1 MPLDITSAEQAIQS
15 KIDAYKTYREI
26 AVAQKKLLK
35 EQGNSISAA
44 NSQITSQLNKIQELQ
59 KRFQRNP
66 PNSMD
71 NLLNFLG
78 LTQGT
83 GGATAKYLR
92 TKILEAAAQIEPSLV
107 GILKEETIKALGC
120 SVEQTYTGFSLES
133 LDLTPIPLRPQ
144 AEGIYIPVNSLDF
157 FSSLK
162 QSPQTNF
169 GKVYYEKED
178 PSADP
183 IFLPYGGEVPFPMN
197 KQLFDLM
204 TQDNAGR
211 TYKQINGKYY
221 LGKSEKPLYDL
232 QYTNVNSF
240 GVTGD
245 YYRVFLIDR
254 KDEETGEIT
263 NNVGQFISDYY
274 STIKLV
280 DTVDIGAQI
289 VNLISGAIDYD
300 AQFGVGQLDDQSKFA
315 LIAQRILG
323 LCFDNRTEIDV
334 SGVSKIAELD
344 GVDNSFFELNEID
357 LRNIEVQISNVQNG
371 VMEFEDCGNIRLP
384 VDSTVLMDELI
395 NFRDSESGDTTARQV
410 EVLSE
415 IIDSISD
422 NPSWSLD
429 VPTNLNVKL
438 SIDKNVIKKI
448 PLAIFAAVL
457 TPKNLLPLYTLLS
470 VVESGSTFTYNQVVT
485 GVNQNIDEVG
495 NLGANVGTQGSNIIN
510 NSEDFLKKYRTF
522 CIEVLSRIN
531 VEFLKVLYDILKKDI
546 INLTGLILKDLI
558 ESKLKKKYTIINSLI
573 AVTLAVSAL
582 VGFVEFR
589 KCKSLMDNILFLLN
603 LANKG
608 LGRQTPNEIPLPLLL
623 LSGNLPGYSPER
635 ATINAFELLQ
645 SVGIPTGTLPDG
657 SPNLMG
663 LYTKLTNQA
672 VDKEESENGK
682 VEIAV
687 AGLFGIGKKL

>member
-1 MPLDITSAEQAIQS
+1 MPLDITSAEQSIQS

-26 AVAQKKLLK
+26 VVAQKKLLK

-59 KRFQRNP
+59 KRFQRDP

-83 GGATAKYLR
+83 GGATVKYLR
-92 TKILEAAAQIEPSLV
+92 TKILEAAAQIEPALV

-120 SVEQTYTGFSLES
+120 SVEQTYTGFSLGS

-144 AEGIYIPVNSLDF
+144 TEGIYIPVNSLDF

-178 PSADP
+178 PSGDP
-183 IFLPYGGEVPFPMN
+183 IFIPYGGEVPFPMN

-204 TQDNAGR
+204 TQDNEGR
-211 TYKQINGKYY
+211 SYSQINGKYY
-221 LGKSEKPLYDL
+221 LGKSEQPLYDL

-254 KDEETGEIT
+254 KDEETGEII

-274 STIKLV
+274 STIKIV
-280 DTVDIGAQI
+280 DTVNIGAQI
-289 VNLISGAIDYD
+289 VNLISGAISND
-300 AQFGVGQLDDQSKFA
+300 AQIGVGALENQSKFS

-323 LCFDNRTEIDV
+323 LCFDDRTEIDV
-334 SGVSKIAELD
+334 SGISKIAELD

-357 LRNIEVQISNVQNG
+357 LRNIEVEISNVQNG

-395 NFRDSESGDTTARQV
+395 NFRDSESGDTIERQV

-422 NPSWSLD
+422 NPRWSLD
-429 VPTNLNVKL
+429 IPINLNVKL

-470 VVESGSTFTYNQVVT
+470 VVQSATAYTYNQVVT
-485 GVNQNIDEVG
+485 SVNENIAEVG
-495 NLGANVGTQGSNIIN
+495 NLGANVGAQGSSIIN

-531 VEFLKVLYDILKKDI
+531 VEFLKVLYEILKKDI
-546 INLTGLILKDLI
+546 INLTNIILKDLTD
-558 ESKLKKKYTIINSLI
+558 SKLKKKYTIINSLV
-573 AVTLAVSAL
+573 AVALAVSAL
-582 VGFVEFR
+582 VGFLEFR
-589 KCKSLMDNILFLLN
+589 KCKSLMDNILYLLN

-608 LGRQTPNEIPLPLLL
+608 LNRKPKNEIPLPLLL
-623 LSGNLPGYSPER
+623 LSGGLPGYSPER

-682 VEIAV
+682 VEVAI
-687 AGLFGIGKKL
+687 AGLFGLGKKL

>member
-457 TPKNLLPLYTLLS
+457 TPKTLLPLYTLLS
-470 VVESGSTFTYNQVVT
+470 VVQSATAFTYNQVVT
-485 GVNQNIDEVG
+485 EVNQNIDEVG
-495 NLGANVGTQGSNIIN
+495 NLGASVGTQGSNIIN

-558 ESKLKKKYTIINSLI
+558 
-573 AVTLAVSAL
+573 
-582 VGFVEFR
+582 
-589 KCKSLMDNILFLLN
+589 
-603 LANKG
+603 
-608 LGRQTPNEIPLPLLL
+608 
-623 LSGNLPGYSPER
+623 
-635 ATINAFELLQ
+635 
-645 SVGIPTGTLPDG
+645 
-657 SPNLMG
+657 
-663 LYTKLTNQA
+663 
-672 VDKEESENGK
+672 
-682 VEIAV
+682 
-687 AGLFGIGKKL
+687 

>member
-44 NSQITSQLNKIQELQ
+44 SSQITSQLNKIQELQ
-59 KRFQRNP
+59 KRFQRDP

-120 SVEQTYTGFSLES
+120 SVEQTYTGFSLGS
-133 LDLTPIPLRPQ
+133 LDLTPMPLRPQ

-183 IFLPYGGEVPFPMN
+183 IFVPYGGEVPFPMN

-211 TYKQINGKYY
+211 SYSQINGKYY
-221 LGKSEKPLYDL
+221 LGKSEQPLYDL

-245 YYRVFLIDR
+245 YLRVFLIDR
-254 KDEETGEIT
+254 KDEETGEII

-300 AQFGVGQLDDQSKFA
+300 VQIGVGQLTDQSKFA

-344 GVDNSFFELNEID
+344 GVDDSFFELNEID

-371 VMEFEDCGNIRLP
+371 VMEFEDCGNIKLP

-395 NFRDSESGDTTARQV
+395 NFRNSLSGDTLEQQV
-410 EVLSE
+410 QTLSE
-415 IIDSISD
+415 TIDSISD

-470 VVESGSTFTYNQVVT
+470 QVQSATAFTYNQVVT
-485 GVNQNIDEVG
+485 EVNQTIVEAG
-495 NLGANVGTQGSNIIN
+495 NLGASVGTQGSNIIN
-510 NSEDFLKKYRTF
+510 NSEDFLKKYKTF

-531 VEFLKVLYDILKKDI
+531 VEFLKVLYGILKKDI
-546 INLTGLILKDLI
+546 INLTNLILKDLI
-558 ESKLKKKYTIINSLI
+558 ESKLKKKYTIINSLV
-573 AVTLAVSAL
+573 AVALAVSAL
-582 VGFVEFR
+582 VGIVEFR

-608 LGRQTPNEIPLPLLL
+608 LRRQTPNEIPLPLLL

-682 VEIAV
+682 VEIAI

>member
-395 NFRDSESGDTTARQV
+395 NFRDSESGDTIARQV

-470 VVESGSTFTYNQVVT
+470 VVESGATFTYNQVVT

-558 ESKLKKKYTIINSLI
+558 ESKLKKKYTIINSLV

>member
-1 MPLDITSAEQAIQS
+1 MPLDITSAEQSIQS

-26 AVAQKKLLK
+26 VVAQKKLLK

-59 KRFQRNP
+59 KRFQRDP

-83 GGATAKYLR
+83 GGATVKYLR
-92 TKILEAAAQIEPSLV
+92 TKILEAAAQIEPALV

-120 SVEQTYTGFSLES
+120 SVEQTYTGFSLGS
-133 LDLTPIPLRPQ
+133 LDLTPMPLRPQ
-144 AEGIYIPVNSLDF
+144 TEGIYIPVNSLDF

-178 PSADP
+178 PSGDP
-183 IFLPYGGEVPFPMN
+183 IFIPYGGEVPFPMN

-204 TQDNAGR
+204 TQDNEGR
-211 TYKQINGKYY
+211 SYSQINGKYY
-221 LGKSEKPLYDL
+221 LGKSEQPLYDL

-254 KDEETGEIT
+254 KDEETGEII

-274 STIKLV
+274 STIKIV
-280 DTVDIGAQI
+280 DTVNIGAQI
-289 VNLISGAIDYD
+289 VNLISGAISND
-300 AQFGVGQLDDQSKFA
+300 AQIGVGALENQSKFS

-323 LCFDNRTEIDV
+323 LCFDDRTEIDV
-334 SGVSKIAELD
+334 SGISKIAELD

-357 LRNIEVQISNVQNG
+357 LRNIEVEISNVQNG

-395 NFRDSESGDTTARQV
+395 NFRDSESGDTIERQV

-422 NPSWSLD
+422 NPRWSLD
-429 VPTNLNVKL
+429 IPINLNVKL

-470 VVESGSTFTYNQVVT
+470 VVQSATAYTYNQVVT
-485 GVNQNIDEVG
+485 SVNENIAEVG
-495 NLGANVGTQGSNIIN
+495 NLGANVGAQGSSIIN

-531 VEFLKVLYDILKKDI
+531 VEFLKVLYEILKKDI
-546 INLTGLILKDLI
+546 INLTNIILKDLTD
-558 ESKLKKKYTIINSLI
+558 SKLKKKYTIINSLV
-573 AVTLAVSAL
+573 AVALAVSAL
-582 VGFVEFR
+582 VGFLEFR
-589 KCKSLMDNILFLLN
+589 KCKSLMDNILYLLN

-608 LGRQTPNEIPLPLLL
+608 LNRKPKNEIPLPLLL
-623 LSGNLPGYSPER
+623 LSGGLPGYSPER

-682 VEIAV
+682 VEVAI
-687 AGLFGIGKKL
+687 AGLFGLGKKL

>member
-1 MPLDITSAEQAIQS
+1 MPLDITSAEQSIQS

-26 AVAQKKLLK
+26 VVAQKKLLK

-59 KRFQRNP
+59 KRFQRDP

-83 GGATAKYLR
+83 GGATVKYLR
-92 TKILEAAAQIEPSLV
+92 TKILEAATQIEPTLV

-120 SVEQTYTGFSLES
+120 SVEQTYIGVSLES
-133 LDLTPIPLRPQ
+133 LNLTPIPLRPQ

-178 PSADP
+178 PSGDP
-183 IFLPYGGEVPFPMN
+183 IFVPYGGKVPFPMN

-204 TQDNAGR
+204 TQDNEGR
-211 TYKQINGKYY
+211 SYSQINGKYY
-221 LGKSEKPLYDL
+221 LGKSEQPLYDL

-245 YYRVFLIDR
+245 YLRVFLIER
-254 KDEETGEIT
+254 KDEETGEII

-289 VNLISGAIDYD
+289 VNLISGAISND
-300 AQFGVGQLDDQSKFA
+300 AQIGVGPLENQSKFS

-323 LCFDNRTEIDV
+323 LCFDDRAEIDV
-334 SGVSKIAELD
+334 SGISKIAELD

-357 LRNIEVQISNVQNG
+357 LRNIEVEISNVQNG

-395 NFRDSESGDTTARQV
+395 NFRDSESGDTIERQV

-422 NPSWSLD
+422 NPRWSLD
-429 VPTNLNVKL
+429 IPINLNVKL

-470 VVESGSTFTYNQVVT
+470 VVESGATFTYNQVVT
-485 GVNQNIDEVG
+485 GVNQDIAEVG
-495 NLGANVGTQGSNIIN
+495 NLGANVGAQGSNIIN

-531 VEFLKVLYDILKKDI
+531 VEFLKVLYEILKKDI

-558 ESKLKKKYTIINSLI
+558 DSKLKKKYTIINSLV
-573 AVTLAVSAL
+573 AVALAVSAL
-582 VGFVEFR
+582 VGFLEFR
-589 KCKSLMDNILFLLN
+589 KCKSLMDNILYLLN

-608 LGRQTPNEIPLPLLL
+608 LNRKPKNEIPLPLLL
-623 LSGNLPGYSPER
+623 LSGGLPGYSPER

-687 AGLFGIGKKL
+687 AGLFGLGKKL

>member
-395 NFRDSESGDTTARQV
+395 NFRDSESGDTIARQV

-470 VVESGSTFTYNQVVT
+470 VVESGATFTYNQVVT

>member
-1 MPLDITSAEQAIQS
+1 MPLDITSAEQSIQS

-26 AVAQKKLLK
+26 VVAQKKLLK

-59 KRFQRNP
+59 KRFQRDP

-83 GGATAKYLR
+83 GGATVKYLR
-92 TKILEAAAQIEPSLV
+92 TKILEAAAQIEPTLV

-120 SVEQTYTGFSLES
+120 SVEQTYIGVSLAS
-133 LDLTPIPLRPQ
+133 LNLTPIPLRPQ

-178 PSADP
+178 PSGDP
-183 IFLPYGGEVPFPMN
+183 IFVPYGGEVPFPMN

-204 TQDNAGR
+204 TQDNEGR
-211 TYKQINGKYY
+211 SYSQINGKYY
-221 LGKSEKPLYDL
+221 LGKSEQPLYDL

-254 KDEETGEIT
+254 KDEETGEII

-274 STIKLV
+274 STIKIV
-280 DTVDIGAQI
+280 DTVNIGAQI
-289 VNLISGAIDYD
+289 VNLISGAISND
-300 AQFGVGQLDDQSKFA
+300 AQIGVGALENQSKFS

-323 LCFDNRTEIDV
+323 LCFDDRTEIDV
-334 SGVSKIAELD
+334 SGISKIAELD

-357 LRNIEVQISNVQNG
+357 LRNIEVEISNVQNG

-395 NFRDSESGDTTARQV
+395 NFRDSESGDTIERQV

-422 NPSWSLD
+422 NPRWSLD
-429 VPTNLNVKL
+429 IPINLNVKL

-470 VVESGSTFTYNQVVT
+470 VVQSATAYTYNQVVT
-485 GVNQNIDEVG
+485 SVNENIAEVG
-495 NLGANVGTQGSNIIN
+495 NLGANVGAQGSSIIN

-531 VEFLKVLYDILKKDI
+531 VEFLKVLYEILKKDI
-546 INLTGLILKDLI
+546 INLTNLILKDLI
-558 ESKLKKKYTIINSLI
+558 ESKLKKKYTIINSLV
-573 AVTLAVSAL
+573 AVALAVSAL
-582 VGFVEFR
+582 VGFLEFR

-608 LGRQTPNEIPLPLLL
+608 LRRQTPNEIPLPLLL

>member
-107 GILKEETIKALGC
+107 GILKEETIKVLGC

-221 LGKSEKPLYDL
+221 LGKSEQPLYDL

-254 KDEETGEIT
+254 KDEETGEIV

-457 TPKNLLPLYTLLS
+457 TPKTLLPLYTLLS
-470 VVESGSTFTYNQVVT
+470 VVQSATAFTYNQVVT
-485 GVNQNIDEVG
+485 EVNQNIDEVG
-495 NLGANVGTQGSNIIN
+495 NLGASVGTQGSNIIN

-558 ESKLKKKYTIINSLI
+558 ESKLKKKYTIINSLV

>member
-59 KRFQRNP
+59 KIFQRNP

-71 NLLNFLG
+71 NMLNFLG

-395 NFRDSESGDTTARQV
+395 NFRDSESGDTIARQV

-448 PLAIFAAVL
+448 PFAIFAAVL

-470 VVESGSTFTYNQVVT
+470 VVESGYTFTYNQVVT

-495 NLGANVGTQGSNIIN
+495 NLGASVGTQGSNIIN

-558 ESKLKKKYTIINSLI
+558 ESKLKKKYTIINSLV

>member
-448 PLAIFAAVL
+448 PFAIFAAVL

-470 VVESGSTFTYNQVVT
+470 VVESGATFTYNQVVT

-495 NLGANVGTQGSNIIN
+495 NLGASVGTQGSNIIN

>member
-26 AVAQKKLLK
+26 TVAQKKLIK

-44 NSQITSQLNKIQELQ
+44 NSQITSQLNKIQDLQ
-59 KRFQRNP
+59 KRFQRDP

-133 LDLTPIPLRPQ
+133 LNLTPIPLRPQ

-157 FSSLK
+157 FSNLK

-178 PSADP
+178 PSGDP
-183 IFLPYGGEVPFPMN
+183 IFIPYGGEVPFPMN
-197 KQLFDLM
+197 KQLYDLM

-211 TYKQINGKYY
+211 SYSQINGKYY
-221 LGKSEKPLYDL
+221 LGKSEQPLYDL

-245 YYRVFLIDR
+245 YYRIFLIDR
-254 KDEETGEIT
+254 KDEETGEII

-289 VNLISGAIDYD
+289 VNLISGAIDID
-300 AQFGVGQLDDQSKFA
+300 AQIGVGQLNDQSKFA

-334 SGVSKIAELD
+334 SGISKIAELD
-344 GVDNSFFELNEID
+344 GVDDSFFELNEID

-371 VMEFEDCGNIRLP
+371 VMEFEDCGNIKLP

-395 NFRDSESGDTTARQV
+395 NFRNSLSGDTLEQQV
-410 EVLSE
+410 QTLSE
-415 IIDSISD
+415 TIDSISD

-470 VVESGSTFTYNQVVT
+470 VVESGATFTYNQVVT
-485 GVNQNIDEVG
+485 GVNENIAEAG
-495 NLGANVGTQGSNIIN
+495 NLGSNVGTEGSNIIN
-510 NSEDFLKKYRTF
+510 NSEDFLKKYKTF

-531 VEFLKVLYDILKKDI
+531 VEFLKVLYDILKRDI
-546 INLTGLILKDLI
+546 INLTNLILKDLV
-558 ESKLKKKYTIINSLI
+558 ESKLKKKYTIINSLV
-573 AVTLAVSAL
+573 AVALAVSAL
-582 VGFVEFR
+582 VGIVEFR

-608 LGRQTPNEIPLPLLL
+608 LRRQTPNEIPLPLLL

-682 VEIAV
+682 VEVAI

>member
-254 KDEETGEIT
+254 KDEETGEIV

-280 DTVDIGAQI
+280 DTVDIGVQI

-457 TPKNLLPLYTLLS
+457 TPKTLLPLYTLLS
-470 VVESGSTFTYNQVVT
+470 VVQSATAFTYNQVVT
-485 GVNQNIDEVG
+485 EVNQNIDEVG
-495 NLGANVGTQGSNIIN
+495 NLGASVGTQGSNIIN

-558 ESKLKKKYTIINSLI
+558 ESKLKKKYTIINSLV

>member
-470 VVESGSTFTYNQVVT
+470 VVESGATFTYNQVVT

-495 NLGANVGTQGSNIIN
+495 NLGASVGTQGSNIIN

>member
-1 MPLDITSAEQAIQS
+1 MYFFFFCNICKFLSAINLFLFIFFKCIS
-15 KIDAYKTYREI
+15 NLRNFST
-26 AVAQKKLLK
+26 LK
-35 EQGNSISAA
+35 
-44 NSQITSQLNKIQELQ
+44 
-59 KRFQRNP
+59 
-66 PNSMD
+66 
-71 NLLNFLG
+71 
-78 LTQGT
+78 
-83 GGATAKYLR
+83 
-92 TKILEAAAQIEPSLV
+92 
-107 GILKEETIKALGC
+107 
-120 SVEQTYTGFSLES
+120 
-133 LDLTPIPLRPQ
+133 
-144 AEGIYIPVNSLDF
+144 SLDF
-157 FSSLK
+157 FSNLK
-162 QSPQTNF
+162 QSPETNF
-169 GKVYYEKED
+169 GKVYYEKPD
-178 PSADP
+178 PSADS
-183 IFLPYGGEVPFPMN
+183 IFRPYGGPEPFPMN

-254 KDEETGEIT
+254 KDEETGEIV

-457 TPKNLLPLYTLLS
+457 TPKTLLPLYTLLS
-470 VVESGSTFTYNQVVT
+470 VVQSATAFTYNQVVT
-485 GVNQNIDEVG
+485 EVNQNIDEVG
-495 NLGANVGTQGSNIIN
+495 NLGASVGTQGSNIIN

-558 ESKLKKKYTIINSLI
+558 ESKLKKKYTIINSLV

-635 ATINAFELLQ
+635 VTINAFELLQ

>member
-470 VVESGSTFTYNQVVT
+470 VVESGATFTYNQVVT

-558 ESKLKKKYTIINSLI
+558 ESKLKKKYTIINSLV

>member
-26 AVAQKKLLK
+26 AVAQKKLIK

-44 NSQITSQLNKIQELQ
+44 NSQITSQLNKIQDLQ
-59 KRFQRNP
+59 KRFQRDP

-133 LDLTPIPLRPQ
+133 LDLTPMPLRPIS
-144 AEGIYIPVNSLDF
+144 EGIYIPVNSLDF

-178 PSADP
+178 PSADS
-183 IFLPYGGEVPFPMN
+183 IFVPYGGEVPFPMN

-211 TYKQINGKYY
+211 SYSQINGKYY
-221 LGKSEKPLYDL
+221 LGKSEQPLYDL

-245 YYRVFLIDR
+245 YYRIFLIDR
-254 KDEETGEIT
+254 KDEETGEII

-300 AQFGVGQLDDQSKFA
+300 VQIGVGQLTDQSKFA

-344 GVDNSFFELNEID
+344 GVDDSFFELNEID

-371 VMEFEDCGNIRLP
+371 VMEFEDCGNIKLP

-395 NFRDSESGDTTARQV
+395 NFRNSLSGDTLEQQV
-410 EVLSE
+410 QTLSE
-415 IIDSISD
+415 TIDSISD

-470 VVESGSTFTYNQVVT
+470 VVQSATAFTYNQVVT
-485 GVNQNIDEVG
+485 EVNQNIAEVG
-495 NLGANVGTQGSNIIN
+495 NLGASVGTQGSNIIN

-531 VEFLKVLYDILKKDI
+531 VEFLKVLYDILKRDI

-558 ESKLKKKYTIINSLI
+558 ESKLKKKYTIINSLV

-582 VGFVEFR
+582 VGIVEFR

-682 VEIAV
+682 VEIAI

>member
-395 NFRDSESGDTTARQV
+395 NFRDSESGDTIARQV

>member
-1 MPLDITSAEQAIQS
+1 MPLDITSAEQSIQS

-26 AVAQKKLLK
+26 VVAQKKLLK

-59 KRFQRNP
+59 KRFQRDP

-83 GGATAKYLR
+83 GGATVKYLR
-92 TKILEAAAQIEPSLV
+92 TKILEAAAQIEPALV

-120 SVEQTYTGFSLES
+120 SVEQTYTGFSLGS

-178 PSADP
+178 PSGDP
-183 IFLPYGGEVPFPMN
+183 IFIPYGGEVPFPMN

-204 TQDNAGR
+204 TQDNEGR
-211 TYKQINGKYY
+211 SYSQINGKYY
-221 LGKSEKPLYDL
+221 LGKSEQPLYDL

-254 KDEETGEIT
+254 KDEETGEII

-274 STIKLV
+274 STIKIV
-280 DTVDIGAQI
+280 DTVNIGAQI
-289 VNLISGAIDYD
+289 VNLISGAISND
-300 AQFGVGQLDDQSKFA
+300 AQIGVGALENQSKFS

-323 LCFDNRTEIDV
+323 LCFDDRTEIDV
-334 SGVSKIAELD
+334 SGISKIAELD

-357 LRNIEVQISNVQNG
+357 LRNIEVEISNVQNG

-395 NFRDSESGDTTARQV
+395 NFRDSESGDTIERQV

-422 NPSWSLD
+422 NPRWSLD
-429 VPTNLNVKL
+429 IPINLNVKL

-470 VVESGSTFTYNQVVT
+470 VVQSATAYTYNQVVT
-485 GVNQNIDEVG
+485 SVNENIAEVG
-495 NLGANVGTQGSNIIN
+495 NLGANVGAQGSSIIN

-531 VEFLKVLYDILKKDI
+531 VEFLKVLYEILKKDI
-546 INLTGLILKDLI
+546 INLTNIILKDLTD
-558 ESKLKKKYTIINSLI
+558 SKLKKKYTIINSLV
-573 AVTLAVSAL
+573 AVALAVSAL
-582 VGFVEFR
+582 VGFLEFR
-589 KCKSLMDNILFLLN
+589 KCKSLMDNILYLLN

-608 LGRQTPNEIPLPLLL
+608 LNRKPKNEIPLPLLL
-623 LSGNLPGYSPER
+623 LSGGLPGYSPER

-682 VEIAV
+682 VEVAI
-687 AGLFGIGKKL
+687 AGLFGLGKKL

>member
-1 MPLDITSAEQAIQS
+1 
-15 KIDAYKTYREI
+15 
-26 AVAQKKLLK
+26 
-35 EQGNSISAA
+35 
-44 NSQITSQLNKIQELQ
+44 
-59 KRFQRNP
+59 
-66 PNSMD
+66 MD

-470 VVESGSTFTYNQVVT
+470 VVESGYTFTYNQVVT

-495 NLGANVGTQGSNIIN
+495 NLGASVGTQGSNIIN

-558 ESKLKKKYTIINSLI
+558 ESKLKKKYTIINSLV

>member
-107 GILKEETIKALGC
+107 GILKEETIKVLGC

-221 LGKSEKPLYDL
+221 LGKSEQPLYDL

-280 DTVDIGAQI
+280 DTVDIGVQI

-395 NFRDSESGDTTARQV
+395 NFRDSESGDTIARQV

-457 TPKNLLPLYTLLS
+457 TPKTLLPLYTLLS
-470 VVESGSTFTYNQVVT
+470 VVQSATAFTYNQVVT
-485 GVNQNIDEVG
+485 EVNQNIDEVG
-495 NLGANVGTQGSNIIN
+495 NLGASVGTQGSNIIN

-558 ESKLKKKYTIINSLI
+558 ESKLKKKYTIINSLV

>member
-1 MPLDITSAEQAIQS
+1 MPLDITSAEQSIQS

-26 AVAQKKLLK
+26 VVAQKKLLK

-59 KRFQRNP
+59 KRFQRDP

-83 GGATAKYLR
+83 GGATVKYLR
-92 TKILEAAAQIEPSLV
+92 TKILEAATQIEPTLV

-120 SVEQTYTGFSLES
+120 SVEQTYIGVSLES
-133 LDLTPIPLRPQ
+133 LNLTPIPLRPQ

-178 PSADP
+178 PSGDP
-183 IFLPYGGEVPFPMN
+183 IFIPYGGEVPFPMN

-204 TQDNAGR
+204 TQDNEGR
-211 TYKQINGKYY
+211 SYSQINGKYY
-221 LGKSEKPLYDL
+221 LGKSEQPLYDL

-245 YYRVFLIDR
+245 YLRVFLIER
-254 KDEETGEIT
+254 KDEETGEII

-289 VNLISGAIDYD
+289 VNLISGAISND
-300 AQFGVGQLDDQSKFA
+300 AQIGVGPLENQSKFS

-323 LCFDNRTEIDV
+323 LCFDDRAEIDV
-334 SGVSKIAELD
+334 SGISKIAELD

-357 LRNIEVQISNVQNG
+357 LRNIEVEISNVQNG

-395 NFRDSESGDTTARQV
+395 NFRDSESGDTIERQV

-422 NPSWSLD
+422 NPRWSLD
-429 VPTNLNVKL
+429 IPINLNVKL

-470 VVESGSTFTYNQVVT
+470 VVESGATFTYNQVVT
-485 GVNQNIDEVG
+485 GVNQDIAEVG
-495 NLGANVGTQGSNIIN
+495 NLGANVGAQGSNIIN

-531 VEFLKVLYDILKKDI
+531 VEFLKVLYEILKKDI

-558 ESKLKKKYTIINSLI
+558 DSKLKKKYTIINSLV
-573 AVTLAVSAL
+573 AVALAVSAL
-582 VGFVEFR
+582 VGFLEFR
-589 KCKSLMDNILFLLN
+589 KCKSLMDNILYLLN

-608 LGRQTPNEIPLPLLL
+608 LNRKPKNEIPLPLLL
-623 LSGNLPGYSPER
+623 LSGGLPGYSPER

-687 AGLFGIGKKL
+687 AGLFGLGKKL

>member
-395 NFRDSESGDTTARQV
+395 NFRDSESGDTIARQV

-495 NLGANVGTQGSNIIN
+495 NLGASVGTQGSNIIN

-558 ESKLKKKYTIINSLI
+558 ESKLKKKYTIINSLV

>member
-558 ESKLKKKYTIINSLI
+558 ESKLKKKYTIINSLV

>member
-221 LGKSEKPLYDL
+221 LGKSEQPLYDL

-457 TPKNLLPLYTLLS
+457 TPKTLLPLYTLLS
-470 VVESGSTFTYNQVVT
+470 VVQSATAFTYNQVVT
-485 GVNQNIDEVG
+485 EVNQNIDEVG
-495 NLGANVGTQGSNIIN
+495 NLGASVGTQGSNIIN

-558 ESKLKKKYTIINSLI
+558 ESKLKKKYTIINSLV

>member
-438 SIDKNVIKKI
+438 SIDKNVIKKS

-470 VVESGSTFTYNQVVT
+470 VVESGYTFTYNQVVT

-495 NLGANVGTQGSNIIN
+495 NLGASVGTQGSNIIN

-558 ESKLKKKYTIINSLI
+558 ESKLKKKYTIINSLV

>member
-1 MPLDITSAEQAIQS
+1 MPLDITSAEQSIQS

-26 AVAQKKLLK
+26 VVAQKKLLK

-83 GGATAKYLR
+83 GGATVKYLR
-92 TKILEAAAQIEPSLV
+92 TKILEAAAQIEPTLV
-107 GILKEETIKALGC
+107 GILKEETIKTLGC
-120 SVEQTYTGFSLES
+120 SVEQTYTGVSLES
-133 LDLTPIPLRPQ
+133 LNLTPIPLRPQ

-183 IFLPYGGEVPFPMN
+183 IFVPYGGKVPFPMN

-204 TQDNAGR
+204 TQDNEGR
-211 TYKQINGKYY
+211 SYSQINGKYY
-221 LGKSEKPLYDL
+221 LGKSEQPLYDL

-245 YYRVFLIDR
+245 YFRVFLIDR
-254 KDEETGEIT
+254 KDEQTGEIV

-289 VNLISGAIDYD
+289 VNLISGAISYD
-300 AQFGVGQLDDQSKFA
+300 AQIGVGALENQSKFS

-323 LCFDNRTEIDV
+323 LCFDDRTEIDV

-357 LRNIEVQISNVQNG
+357 LRNIEVEISNVQNG

-395 NFRDSESGDTTARQV
+395 NFRDSESGDTIERQV

-422 NPSWSLD
+422 NPRWSLD
-429 VPTNLNVKL
+429 IPNNLNVKL

-470 VVESGSTFTYNQVVT
+470 VVQSATAYTYNQVVT
-485 GVNQNIDEVG
+485 SVNENIAEVG
-495 NLGANVGTQGSNIIN
+495 NLGANVGTQGSSIIN

-531 VEFLKVLYDILKKDI
+531 VEFLKVLYEILKKDI

-558 ESKLKKKYTIINSLI
+558 ESKLKKKYIIISSLV
-573 AVTLAVSAL
+573 AVALIVSAI

-589 KCKSLMDNILFLLN
+589 KCKSLMDNILYLLN

-608 LGRQTPNEIPLPLLL
+608 LGRKPKNEIPLPLLL
-623 LSGNLPGYSPER
+623 LSGDLPGYSPER

-687 AGLFGIGKKL
+687 AGLFGLGKKL

>member
-457 TPKNLLPLYTLLS
+457 TPKTLLPLYTLLS
-470 VVESGSTFTYNQVVT
+470 VVQSATAFTYNQVVT
-485 GVNQNIDEVG
+485 EVNQNIDEVG
-495 NLGANVGTQGSNIIN
+495 NLGASVGTQGSNIIN

-558 ESKLKKKYTIINSLI
+558 ESKLKKKYTIINSLV

>member
-26 AVAQKKLLK
+26 AVAQKKLIK

-44 NSQITSQLNKIQELQ
+44 NSQITSQLNKIQDLQ
-59 KRFQRNP
+59 KRFQRDP

-133 LDLTPIPLRPQ
+133 LDLTPMPLRPIS
-144 AEGIYIPVNSLDF
+144 EGIYIPVNSLDF

-178 PSADP
+178 PSADS
-183 IFLPYGGEVPFPMN
+183 IFVPYGGEVPFPMN

-211 TYKQINGKYY
+211 SYSQINGKYY
-221 LGKSEKPLYDL
+221 LGKSEQPLYDL

-245 YYRVFLIDR
+245 YLRVFLIDR
-254 KDEETGEIT
+254 KDEETGEII

-300 AQFGVGQLDDQSKFA
+300 VQIGVGQLTDQSKFA

-344 GVDNSFFELNEID
+344 GVDDSFFELNEID

-371 VMEFEDCGNIRLP
+371 VMEFEDCGNIKLP

-395 NFRDSESGDTTARQV
+395 NFRNSLSGDTLEQQV
-410 EVLSE
+410 QTLSE
-415 IIDSISD
+415 TIDSISD

-470 VVESGSTFTYNQVVT
+470 VVQSATAFTYNQVVT
-485 GVNQNIDEVG
+485 EVNQNIAEVG
-495 NLGANVGTQGSNIIN
+495 NLGASVGTQGSNIIN

-531 VEFLKVLYDILKKDI
+531 VEFLKVLYDILKRDI

-558 ESKLKKKYTIINSLI
+558 ESKLKKKYTIINSLV

-582 VGFVEFR
+582 VGIVEFR

-682 VEIAV
+682 VEVAI

>member
-300 AQFGVGQLDDQSKFA
+300 AQIGVGQLDDQSKFA

-457 TPKNLLPLYTLLS
+457 TPKTLLPLYTLLS
-470 VVESGSTFTYNQVVT
+470 VVQSATAFTYNQVVT
-485 GVNQNIDEVG
+485 EVNQNIDEVG
-495 NLGANVGTQGSNIIN
+495 NLGASVGTQGSNIIN

-558 ESKLKKKYTIINSLI
+558 ESKLKKKYTIINSLV

>member
-254 KDEETGEIT
+254 KDEETGEIV

-448 PLAIFAAVL
+448 PFAIFAAVL

-470 VVESGSTFTYNQVVT
+470 VVESGATFTYNQVVT

>member
-395 NFRDSESGDTTARQV
+395 NFRDSESGDTIARQV

-470 VVESGSTFTYNQVVT
+470 VVESGATFTYNQVVT

-495 NLGANVGTQGSNIIN
+495 NLGASVGTQGSNIIN

>member
-1 MPLDITSAEQAIQS
+1 MPLDITSAEQSIQS

-26 AVAQKKLLK
+26 VVAQKKLLK

-59 KRFQRNP
+59 KRFQRDP

-83 GGATAKYLR
+83 GGATVKYLR
-92 TKILEAAAQIEPSLV
+92 TKILEAAAQIEPTLV

-120 SVEQTYTGFSLES
+120 SVEQTYTGVSLES
-133 LDLTPIPLRPQ
+133 LNLTPIPLRPQ

-178 PSADP
+178 PSGDP
-183 IFLPYGGEVPFPMN
+183 IFIPYGGEVPFPMN

-204 TQDNAGR
+204 TQDNEGR
-211 TYKQINGKYY
+211 SYSQINGKYY
-221 LGKSEKPLYDL
+221 LGKSEQPLYDL

-254 KDEETGEIT
+254 KDEETGEII

-274 STIKLV
+274 STIKIV
-280 DTVDIGAQI
+280 DTVNIGAQI
-289 VNLISGAIDYD
+289 VNLISGAISND
-300 AQFGVGQLDDQSKFA
+300 AQIGVGALENQSKFS

-323 LCFDNRTEIDV
+323 LCFDDRTEIDV
-334 SGVSKIAELD
+334 SGISKIAELD

-357 LRNIEVQISNVQNG
+357 LRNIEVEISNVQNG

-395 NFRDSESGDTTARQV
+395 NFRDSESGDTIERQV

-422 NPSWSLD
+422 NPRWSLD
-429 VPTNLNVKL
+429 IPINLNVKL

-470 VVESGSTFTYNQVVT
+470 VVQSATAYTYNQVVT
-485 GVNQNIDEVG
+485 SVNENIAEVG
-495 NLGANVGTQGSNIIN
+495 NLGANVGAQGSSIIN

-531 VEFLKVLYDILKKDI
+531 VEFLKVLYEILKKDI

-558 ESKLKKKYTIINSLI
+558 DSKLKKKYTIINSLV
-573 AVTLAVSAL
+573 AVALAVSAL
-582 VGFVEFR
+582 VGFLEFR
-589 KCKSLMDNILFLLN
+589 KCKSLMDNILYLLN

-608 LGRQTPNEIPLPLLL
+608 LNRKPKNEIPLPLLL
-623 LSGNLPGYSPER
+623 LSGGLPGYSPER

-682 VEIAV
+682 VEVAI
-687 AGLFGIGKKL
+687 AGLFGLGKKL

>member
-26 AVAQKKLLK
+26 AVAQKKLIK

-44 NSQITSQLNKIQELQ
+44 NSQITSQLNKIQDLQ
-59 KRFQRNP
+59 KRFQRDP

-133 LDLTPIPLRPQ
+133 LDLTPMPLRPVS
-144 AEGIYIPVNSLDF
+144 EGIYIPVNSLDF

-178 PSADP
+178 PSADS
-183 IFLPYGGEVPFPMN
+183 IFVPYGGEVPFPMN

-211 TYKQINGKYY
+211 SYSQINGKYY
-221 LGKSEKPLYDL
+221 LGKSEQPLYDL

-245 YYRVFLIDR
+245 YYRIFLIDR
-254 KDEETGEIT
+254 KDEETGEII

-300 AQFGVGQLDDQSKFA
+300 VQIGVGQLTDQSKFA

-344 GVDNSFFELNEID
+344 GVDDSFFELNEID

-371 VMEFEDCGNIRLP
+371 VMEFEDCGNIKLP

-395 NFRDSESGDTTARQV
+395 NFRNSLSGDTLEQQV
-410 EVLSE
+410 QTLSE
-415 IIDSISD
+415 TIDSISD

-470 VVESGSTFTYNQVVT
+470 QVQSATAFTYNQVVT
-485 GVNQNIDEVG
+485 EVNQTIVEAG
-495 NLGANVGTQGSNIIN
+495 NLGASVGTQGSNIIN
-510 NSEDFLKKYRTF
+510 NSEDFLKKYKTF

-531 VEFLKVLYDILKKDI
+531 VEFLKVLYDILKRDI

-558 ESKLKKKYTIINSLI
+558 ESKLKKKYTIINSLV

-582 VGFVEFR
+582 VGIVEFR

-682 VEIAV
+682 VEVAI

>member
-1 MPLDITSAEQAIQS
+1 MPLDITSAEQSIQS

-26 AVAQKKLLK
+26 VVAQKKLLK

-83 GGATAKYLR
+83 GGATVKYLR
-92 TKILEAAAQIEPSLV
+92 TKILEAAAQIEPTLV

-120 SVEQTYTGFSLES
+120 SVEQTYTGFSLGS

-144 AEGIYIPVNSLDF
+144 SEGIYIPVNSLDF

-178 PSADP
+178 PSGDP
-183 IFLPYGGEVPFPMN
+183 IFIPYGGEVPFPMN

-204 TQDNAGR
+204 TQDNEGR
-211 TYKQINGKYY
+211 SYSQINGKYY
-221 LGKSEKPLYDL
+221 LGKSEQPLYDL

-245 YYRVFLIDR
+245 YFRVFLIDR
-254 KDEETGEIT
+254 KDEQTGEII

-289 VNLISGAIDYD
+289 VNLISGAISYD
-300 AQFGVGQLDDQSKFA
+300 AQIGVGALENQSKFS

-323 LCFDNRTEIDV
+323 LCFDDRTEIDV

-357 LRNIEVQISNVQNG
+357 LRNIEVEISNVQNG

-395 NFRDSESGDTTARQV
+395 NFRDSESGDTIERQV

-422 NPSWSLD
+422 NPRWSLD
-429 VPTNLNVKL
+429 IPNNLNVKL

-485 GVNQNIDEVG
+485 GINENIAEVG
-495 NLGANVGTQGSNIIN
+495 NLGANVGAQGSNIIN
-510 NSEDFLKKYRTF
+510 NSEDFLKKYKTF

-531 VEFLKVLYDILKKDI
+531 VEFLKVLYEILKKDI
-546 INLTGLILKDLI
+546 INLTNLILKDLI
-558 ESKLKKKYTIINSLI
+558 DSKLKKKYTIINSLV
-573 AVTLAVSAL
+573 AVALAVSAL
-582 VGFVEFR
+582 VGFLEFR
-589 KCKSLMDNILFLLN
+589 KCKSLMDNILYLLN

-608 LGRQTPNEIPLPLLL
+608 LNRKPKNEIPLPLLL

>member
-470 VVESGSTFTYNQVVT
+470 VVESATAFTYNQVVT
-485 GVNQNIDEVG
+485 EVNQNIDEVG
-495 NLGANVGTQGSNIIN
+495 NLGASVGTQGSNIIN

-558 ESKLKKKYTIINSLI
+558 ESKLKKKYTIINSLV

>member
-448 PLAIFAAVL
+448 PFAIFAAVL

-470 VVESGSTFTYNQVVT
+470 VVESGATFTYNQVVT

>member
-448 PLAIFAAVL
+448 PFAIFAAVL

-470 VVESGSTFTYNQVVT
+470 VVESGATFTYNQVVT

-495 NLGANVGTQGSNIIN
+495 NLGASVGTQGSNIIN

-558 ESKLKKKYTIINSLI
+558 ESKLKKKYTIINSLV

>member
-395 NFRDSESGDTTARQV
+395 NFRDSESGDTIARQV

-448 PLAIFAAVL
+448 PFAIFAAVL

-470 VVESGSTFTYNQVVT
+470 VVESGYTFTYNQVVT

-495 NLGANVGTQGSNIIN
+495 NLGASVGTQGSNIIN

-558 ESKLKKKYTIINSLI
+558 ESKLKKKYTIINSLV